1 MNGALDSPCRLPL
14 HKKLPCTIRKIVMK
28 PYPWFRCD
36 TFRILIVEDID
47 YFMQIS
53 CLSLRLHFYL
63 LGYDRNIFES
73 SMKVFGNLRR
83 VILGNVRKRV
93 CENAQ
98 TILWGIFRSL
108 ENVAGNLRKITK
120 TSFSVCS
127 HNKQNNTLKELE
139 IFHIFVCIILS
150 VTCLS

>member
-1 MNGALDSPCRLPL
+1 
-14 HKKLPCTIRKIVMK
+14 
-28 PYPWFRCD
+28 
-36 TFRILIVEDID
+36 
-47 YFMQIS
+47 MQIS
-53 CLSLRLHFYL
+53 RLTLRLHFYL

-98 TILWGIFRSL
+98 TIFEESSEVLEMWREIFGKSQKPLFQYVYIINKIILSRSS
-108 ENVAGNLRKITK
+108 R
-120 TSFSVCS
+120 SV
-127 HNKQNNTLKELE
+127 
-139 IFHIFVCIILS
+139 FHIFVCIILS